1 MLETS
6 LSNPLCTSGRNSYP
20 TNCDDETDDDLPS
33 IEELWDRISR
43 KGISIGGY
51 QNPEDTLQD
60 LEDPVL
66 DTSRSR
72 LNPIRSKLDNG
83 AGDDQ
88 GTRGMRD
95 GSPSL

>member
-1 MLETS
+1 MLEAS
-6 LSNPLCTSGRNSYP
+6 LSNPLCTLGRNSDL

-43 KGISIGGY
+43 KGISIRGY
-51 QNPEDTLQD
+51 RNPEDTLQD
-60 LEDPVL
+60 LEDPIL

-72 LNPIRSKLDNG
+72 LNLIHSKFDDSV
-83 AGDDQ
+83 GDDQ